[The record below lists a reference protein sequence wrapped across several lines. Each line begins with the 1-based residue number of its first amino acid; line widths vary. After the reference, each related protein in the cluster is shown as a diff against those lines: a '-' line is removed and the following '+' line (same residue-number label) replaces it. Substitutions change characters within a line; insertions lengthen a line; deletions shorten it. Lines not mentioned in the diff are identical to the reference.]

1 LHAPRSNRVLFI
13 EEPVRG
19 ARAGLTCTDRH
30 GVTVVTPELPEDL
43 AAEDSDIVLRSL
55 VRRLLSDRGI
65 SEPDVP
71 PGRIQV
77 LVIFLTA
84 LATRLSVARVST
96 GQEFGS
102 RARDAASVGAS
113 ADKPRAVGPRG
124 CEEELLAARYK
135 SGDEAQRRRGSAT
148 LVPVDLASATAR
160 YWRGRPSEP

>member
-1 LHAPRSNRVLFI
+1 MHAPRSNRVLFI

-43 AAEDSDIVLRSL
+43 AAEDSDIVL
-55 VRRLLSDRGI
+55 RRLLSDRGI